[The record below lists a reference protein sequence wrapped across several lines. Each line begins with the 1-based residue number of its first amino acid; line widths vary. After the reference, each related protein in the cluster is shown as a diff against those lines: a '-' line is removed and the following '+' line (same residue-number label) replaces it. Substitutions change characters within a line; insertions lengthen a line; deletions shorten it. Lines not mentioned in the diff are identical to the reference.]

1 MSLNF
6 REMNKTVMLTL
17 SLLFIIIGLSLALA
31 GEEKSDRIKPVNSTS
46 KPNLIK
52 AVMCEDMK
60 GGAPRYPAIV
70 FSVTLGKV
78 FCFTDFDPVPEKTFV
93 YHNWYFRELKRA
105 SVKLSLNTPR
115 WATFSTVK
123 MRATDKGPWRMEIT
137 DPQGNILET
146 LRFSIT
152 D

>member
-1 MSLNF
+1 
-6 REMNKTVMLTL
+6 MNKKVILPL
-17 SLLFIIIGLSLALA
+17 SALIIIIALSLANA
-31 GEEKSDRIKPVNSTS
+31 VEDRSGIIKPANPESG
-46 KPNLIK
+46 PNLVQ
-52 AVMCEDMK
+52 ALLCEGMK
-60 GGAPRYPAIV
+60 GSLPQYPAIV
-70 FSVTLGKV
+70 FSITLGKV

-115 WATFSTVK
+115 WATFSTVQ
-123 MRATDKGPWRMEIT
+123 MRATDKGPWRVEIT
-137 DPQGNILET
+137 DPRGNIIET